1 MRKTFASLRFKKMEK
16 EIKTIS
22 FTIIENGTQI
32 PVATRHGSYP
42 NLMYLLKEELQL
54 ESFGECGGVGRCATC
69 VVTTKGLTGA
79 SLIKE
84 RNEPNTLAQLGYSD
98 EATRL
103 SCQIYITSDLNDAE
117 ITVLEI

>member
-1 MRKTFASLRFKKMEK
+1 MRKTFATLRFKKMGK

-22 FTIIENGTQI
+22 FTVIENGIQTPI
-32 PVATRHGSYP
+32 STRYGSYP
-42 NLMYLLKEELQL
+42 NLMCLLKEELQL

-69 VVTTKGLTGA
+69 VVTTKGVTGA

-84 RNEPNTLAQLGYSD
+84 RNEPTTLEKLGYSD

-103 SCQIYITSDLNDAE
+103 SCQIYITADLNGAE

>member
-1 MRKTFASLRFKKMEK
+1 MEK
-16 EIKTIS
+16 ELKNIT
-22 FTIIENGTQI
+22 FTVIENGIQTPI
-32 PVATRHGSYP
+32 TTPHGSYP

-69 VVTTKGLTGA
+69 VVTTKGVTGA

-84 RNEPNTLAQLGYSD
+84 RNEPNTLEKLGYSD

-103 SCQIYITSDLNDAE
+103 SCQIYITSDLNGAE
-117 ITVLEI
+117 ITVLEV